1 MKRGVG
7 FTIAIV
13 TLLILFI
20 INTNF
25 VSATTTT
32 TDNEITTTGN
42 LTLGHKITFTLGQII
57 DNLISEWIGITINL
71 NVTGNISS
79 PIGRAATFTIAA
91 NDSLER
97 SKLQADFVCDG
108 INDEIEIKE
117 AIDTLSDI
125 GGKIIL
131 LEGNFIINSQ
141 INLTDMT
148 NNSYVT
154 LEGQG
159 DGTVI
164 KIADG
169 NSISMS
175 AIYVEG
181 RTKSDVVH
189 DTTLRNFKIDGNKNN
204 VTGEVYNGILIDDS
218 NYVTVEDVTLVDGGG
233 TGTDGNGI
241 IILTSTNIEISKIRK
256 GNFVGDTIEIRDSE
270 NVIIKDSYI
279 EKRMEIYT
287 TSNNIIIKGNIFNN
301 SKLVPSTLDNGETMN
316 NLQIVDNFFD
326 MTSSGSN
333 AAIAPRYVDG
343 LLISGNYFSVKD
355 SPGVTFPSDEISNV
369 NIVGNTFVV
378 NGTGMGVSIAGDNGT
393 ISNNVIKCVSG
404 AACMGIDTTGGTTP
418 ENWIISG
425 NSIGGSSSASVAG
438 IRIQVGNNIRLYD
451 NNIYNFP
458 SAKGIYVKNAGT
470 TNTVIKRN
478 IITNVGTL
486 INNEGTGTIIKFNEG
501 YLTEKSGNA
510 TITSGSTTV
519 AVTHGLSMTPS
530 QNDISITP
538 LSDLTDAINYWVS
551 GVGSSTFT
559 INLDQNPGANVAF
572 AWQIGSY

>member
-25 VSATTTT
+25 VSATTVITE
-32 TDNEITTTGN
+32 NEITTTSN
-42 LTLGHKITFTLGQII
+42 LTLGHTISFTLGQVI
-57 DNLISEWIGITINL
+57 DNLVSGWIKVTGNL

-79 PIGRAATFTIAA
+79 PIGRTATFTVAA
-91 NDSLER
+91 NDSSER
-97 SKLQADFVCDG
+97 SKLQADFVGDG
-108 INDEIEIKE
+108 INDEIEIKT
-117 AIDTLSDI
+117 AIDSLPDF
-125 GGKIIL
+125 GGKVIL
-131 LEGNFIINSQ
+131 LEGNFMINAS
-141 INLTDMT
+141 INLSDT
-148 NNSYVT
+148 NSNNYVT

-175 AIYVEG
+175 AIRVEG
-181 RTKSDVVH
+181 KLTTSNVIH
-189 DTTLRNFKIDGNKNN
+189 DISLHNFRIDGNNNN
-204 VTGEVYNGILIDDS
+204 VTGTLYNGIITDDA
-218 NYVTVEDVTLVDGGG
+218 NYVTIEDITLENGGG
-233 TGTDGNGI
+233 TDGYGI
-241 IILTSTNIEISKIRK
+241 AILTSTNVELSKIRK
-256 GNFVGDTIEIRDSE
+256 GNFAINTIEIRDSE
-270 NVIIKDSYI
+270 NVIVTDSYI
-279 EKRMEIYT
+279 EKRLEIYT
-287 TSNNIIIKGNIFNN
+287 TSNNIIIKGNVFNN
-301 SKLVPSTLDNGETMN
+301 SKLVPSTLDNGETIN
-316 NLQIVDNFFD
+316 NLQIVDNLFD

-333 AAIAPRYVDG
+333 AAVAPRYVDG

>member
-25 VSATTTT
+25 VSATTVITE
-32 TDNEITTTGN
+32 NEITTTSN
-42 LTLGHKITFTLGQII
+42 LTLGHTISFTLGQVI
-57 DNLISEWIGITINL
+57 DNLVSGWIKVTGNL

-79 PIGRAATFTIAA
+79 PIGRTATFTVAA
-91 NDSLER
+91 NDSSER
-97 SKLQADFVCDG
+97 SKLQADFVGDG
-108 INDEIEIKE
+108 INDEIEIKT
-117 AIDTLSDI
+117 AIDSLPDF
-125 GGKIIL
+125 GGKVIL
-131 LEGNFIINSQ
+131 LEGNFMINAS
-141 INLTDMT
+141 INLSDT
-148 NNSYVT
+148 NSNNYVT

-175 AIYVEG
+175 AIRVEG
-181 RTKSDVVH
+181 KLTTSNVIH
-189 DTTLRNFKIDGNKNN
+189 DISLHNFRIDGNNNN
-204 VTGEVYNGILIDDS
+204 VTGTLYNGIITDDA
-218 NYVTVEDVTLVDGGG
+218 NYVTIEDITLENGGG
-233 TGTDGNGI
+233 TDGYGI
-241 IILTSTNIEISKIRK
+241 AILTSTNVELSKIRK
-256 GNFVGDTIEIRDSE
+256 GNFAINTIEIRDSE
-270 NVIIKDSYI
+270 NVIVTDSYI
-279 EKRMEIYT
+279 EKRLEIYT
-287 TSNNIIIKGNIFNN
+287 TSNNIIIKGNVFNN
-301 SKLVPSTLDNGETMN
+301 SKLVPSTLDNGETIN

-333 AAIAPRYVDG
+333 AAVAPRYVDG